1 MSYLS
6 RVLLLLLQLSLFCEL
21 ILCSLG
27 PARINMSGRSDSTA
41 MDDPVD
47 WKDDKL
53 FEPTVDMM
61 VNDFDDEQT
70 LEEEEKTSDPNQD
83 QNELDN
89 LQREGELSI
98 EELLRLYNCPPMT
111 APSLDRTKPKK
122 PRKKRKHYADATTPP
137 PPEDDDTRRHD
148 NKMARRL
155 SGDGESAEKSDGNSL
170 GATEVKLPPQQKVDN
185 SLDDN
190 NDTTPLARQAKDAV
204 DPSPATLTVVDD
216 DDDEQSSSQPM
227 ESNAGAADDEDED
240 EAEEEPSELV
250 RLLDD
255 DDVDEEEADYDYYPD
270 EADFKKCILVGENH
284 QAVIPDVQKSVS
296 PSQTNDQ
303 LLWSPHSEKVND
315 GSVERFLSSFF
326 KLRRHLN
333 KNPSTTTAIT
343 VDPSPTEGIAVDQLI
358 ISSALEAATASTP
371 VPLAGTSNNTT
382 TTATVVKDEECALKK
397 LLEADYN
404 VEVALQQ
411 VCNLMHSNGGG
422 VGISPPI
429 GTAATTNSLGYSG
442 TSPVSPWSEEECR
455 NFELGI
461 RLYGKNFPLIQQTK
475 VGTRTVPE
483 LVQFYYFWKKTERY
497 DSFAA
502 KQRLEKKKHS
512 QQNPGLTEFMDKFLE
527 EQQQHRSLSPR
538 QSALTSSHPS
548 SSSASLQAKTTAQHL
563 VGGAEQQPH
572 HLHHGAKSPMAGSG
586 GRESQEEMSGGG
598 GCSGGGD
605 GNHSL
610 LIYADSKRHRTSG
623 GSATTPPVVVNSGE
637 RHPLE
642 EFAASKSALEILSS
656 AAASS
661 AVVVVDDSS

>member
-1 MSYLS
+1 
-6 RVLLLLLQLSLFCEL
+6 
-21 ILCSLG
+21 
-27 PARINMSGRSDSTA
+27 MSGRSDSTT

-47 WKDDKL
+47 WQDDKL

-70 LEEEEKTSDPNQD
+70 LEEEEADPNQED
-83 QNELDN
+83 QVQNELDN
-89 LQREGELSI
+89 LQREGELPI

-111 APSLDRTKPKK
+111 APSLDRMKPKK
-122 PRKKRKHYADATTPP
+122 PRKKRKHYADTTTPK
-137 PPEDDDTRRHD
+137 EDDDSRRHD
-148 NKMARRL
+148 SKMARRF
-155 SGDGESAEKSDGNSL
+155 SHDGESAEKDEGSAL
-170 GATEVKLPPQQKVDN
+170 KTTTAETEGKLPPQQKVKNNNGD
-185 SLDDN
+185 DDQEDN
-190 NDTTPLARQAKDAV
+190 NEESPSTQQAE
-204 DPSPATLTVVDD
+204 DPSPVAVMVVDGDDED
-216 DDDEQSSSQPM
+216 DDDEQSSSQPL
-227 ESNAGAADDEDED
+227 ESTTGGAEDDEDD

-270 EADFKKCILVGENH
+270 EADLKKCILVGENH
-284 QAVIPDVQKSVS
+284 QAVIPDVQKSVTS
-296 PSQTNDQ
+296 SVQQPNDQ

-333 KNPSTTTAIT
+333 KNQPTTTATNLDSTDDVAAI
-343 VDPSPTEGIAVDQLI
+343 DQQI
-358 ISSALEAATASTP
+358 ISSALEAATAAAAATSTT
-371 VPLAGTSNNTT
+371 PLAGTTPSS
-382 TTATVVKDEECALKK
+382 TTAVVKDEECALKK

-411 VCNLMHSNGGG
+411 VCNLMHPNGVGI
-422 VGISPPI
+422 GISPPI

-475 VGTRTVPE
+475 VSTRSVPE

-538 QSALTSSHPS
+538 QSSLTASHSHSHS
-548 SSSASLQAKTTAQHL
+548 SSSASLQPPTKTTTQH
-563 VGGAEQQPH
+563 QQQH
-572 HLHHGAKSPMAGSG
+572 HHDHQHHGAKSPKAGG
-586 GRESQEEMSGGG
+586 GARESQEEMSGGG
-598 GCSGGGD
+598 CGGGGGGD

-623 GSATTPPVVVNSGE
+623 GSATTPPVVNSGE

-642 EFAASKSALEILSS
+642 EFASSKAAVEIVSPTE
-656 AAASS
+656 AA
-661 AVVVVDDSS
+661 VVVDDSS